1 MFWTARDANSIT
13 ALRCSYLNSRFGN
26 YWESHSPAFG
36 LQCPSLVPARWPA
49 VGFGTMAL
57 PTLLQQHGEVRERLN
72 RAVSKTDSAL
82 LAS

>member
-36 LQCPSLVPARWPA
+36 LQCPSLSLPSGRPA
-49 VGFGTMAL
+49 AL
-57 PTLLQQHGEVRERLN
+57 VQWLCRPFFNNTVRCE
-72 RAVSKTDSAL
+72 SG
-82 LAS
+82 